1 MTAETSVA
9 LAVLCA
15 ALAAGAITLG
25 YWKERLHGDC

>member
-1 MTAETSVA
+1 MTPESSAA

-25 YWKERLHGDC
+25 YWKERLL